1 VTAVNDAPVA
11 NPNTASTNED
21 TPKSG
26 TIMVSDIDGDVL
38 TVVKTTDPM
47 HGTVIVNTNG
57 TYTYTPNLNYN
68 GNDSFTVTVSD
79 GKGGTAVVTV
89 LITVTPQNDVPI
101 AVNDSESMFE
111 DEVLTSK
118 LSTNDMLSGDGGNT
132 WTLKTNPSH
141 GTVVVNIDGTFTYT
155 PNWNYNGTDSFT
167 YTMTDLDG
175 DTSVG
180 TVTILVKG
188 KPELTKSASK
198 PTMNNDGTYSWKYTI
213 VVNNDTNQQLD
224 EVQVED
230 NLDNVFLPKGCTYKV
245 TSITATGGLMSN
257 GLFNGSS
264 IINTLD
270 QNQVLPANKKDSIII
285 EVRVDTQRQADT
297 ITVYNQALLTC
308 KQLNQVFSLLSD
320 AISTTSPLDA
330 TQTDIPEV
338 SIYIPDGFSP
348 NDDPLNQTFVI
359 THSVTTKIDFEVF
372 NRWGN
377 SVYKNR
383 DYQNDWNGK
392 GTGNFLGKDL
402 PNGTYYCVYKVIK
415 LSNNEV
421 VTSGVKYITL
431 RR

>member
-1 VTAVNDAPVA
+1 MLFR
-11 NPNTASTNED
+11 S
-21 TPKSG
+21 
-26 TIMVSDIDGDVL
+26 
-38 TVVKTTDPM
+38 
-47 HGTVIVNTNG
+47 
-57 TYTYTPNLNYN
+57 
-68 GNDSFTVTVSD
+68 
-79 GKGGTAVVTV
+79 KGGTAVVTV

-111 DEVLTSK
+111 DEVLTST
-118 LSTNDMLSGDGGNT
+118 LSINDILSGDGGNT
-132 WTLKTNPSH
+132 WTIKTNPSH

-155 PNWNYNGTDSFT
+155 PNLNYNGTDSFT
-167 YTMTDLDG
+167 YTIKDLDG
-175 DTSVG
+175 DTTVG

-230 NLDNVFLPKGCTYKV
+230 NLDDVFLAKGCTYKV

-257 GLFNGSS
+257 GLYNGSS

-297 ITVYNQALLTC
+297 ITVYNQAILTC
-308 KQLNQVFSLLSD
+308 KQLNDRFNILSD
-320 AISTTSPLDA
+320 AISSTSPLDP

-338 SIYIPDGFSP
+338 TIYIPDGFSP

-359 THSVTTKIDFEVF
+359 THSTSTKIDFEVF

-402 PNGTYYCVYKVIK
+402 PNGTYYCIYKVIK
-415 LSNNEV
+415 ISNNEV
-421 VTSGVKYITL
+421 VSNGVKYITL